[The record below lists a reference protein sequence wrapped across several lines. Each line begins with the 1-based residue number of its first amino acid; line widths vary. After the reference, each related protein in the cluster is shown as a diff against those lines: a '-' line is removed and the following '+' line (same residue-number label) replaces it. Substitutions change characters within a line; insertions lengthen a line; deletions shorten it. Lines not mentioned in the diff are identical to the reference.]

1 MNGGW
6 YYHADSETL
15 YMALVSLLKP
25 ADISQEVCTVSDKS
39 KAISSK
45 DQTSETTQLLR
56 AWANGDRGALE
67 LLTPHVYRTLRRIAG
82 HQMQNERA
90 GHSMQATALVH
101 EAYLELID
109 VTNVNWQHRAHFFA
123 VSAQIMRHILLDRAR
138 RRVAAKRGDTAER
151 INLDE
156 LPDLSGD
163 RARELIALEDALDTL
178 AQNDERKARVVELR
192 FFGGLSVEETA
203 EVLAVSPETVMR
215 DWKFA
220 RSWLHAELSNG

>member
-1 MNGGW
+1 MVLSRRQRDFVHGF
-6 YYHADSETL
+6 A
-15 YMALVSLLKP
+15 P
-25 ADISQEVCTVSDKS
+25 APFLAWQESPWEVCTTSDQS
-39 KAISSK
+39 NANS
-45 DQTSETTQLLR
+45 DQGHTSETTQLLR
-56 AWANGDRGALE
+56 AWAGGDRGALE
-67 LLTPHVYRTLRRIAG
+67 RLTPHVYRTLRRIAG

-138 RRVAAKRGDTAER
+138 RRIAAKRGGTAER

-163 RARELIALEDALDTL
+163 RARELIALEDALNTL

-203 EVLAVSPETVMR
+203 EVLAISPETVMR